1 MSMYAIALVPLV
13 KRLLD
18 ACKQIWFADDASG
31 CDTFEKLRLWF
42 GMLMKIGPIY
52 GYYPK
57 PKKCILI
64 SKSDR
69 LERAQKVFSD
79 TGLSIQIDGSK
90 DTGIEIVTSGARHLG
105 AAVGTIEFQRDYVQ
119 KKVDAWI
126 ESVRTLS
133 EIAETEPHA
142 AYSAY
147 THCLQ
152 SNWTFLCRT
161 MPGKAEWFQPL
172 EDTIRQVFIPK
183 LLKRDVNNLERDL
196 LSLPARMGGMGITKP
211 TELNIIAS
219 TNSIYISEPLVRL
232 IKRQEFA
239 LDPND
244 LLDRIK
250 ILRNVVD
257 KANEDGNLRKLDMIL
272 GSELATPALKI
283 ALKACSEKGASS
295 WITCYPNYDHGT
307 VLHKG
312 EFTDAL
318 CIRYGW
324 PLPRLPTNCKCGAAF
339 DVQHA
344 LDCMLG
350 GFRIIQHNEMR
361 DVVAKSMKEAGFNEV
376 EIEPQLQALSGEKFK
391 YKSAN
396 KEADARSDIKC
407 CGFWTEKRQAYF
419 DVKVVSP
426 FARSYS
432 NLTTAAL
439 YSKAEKA
446 KIAEYGERIRQ
457 VEHGDFTPLVFTCSG
472 GLAPQS
478 SMMVKRLA
486 EKLST
491 KQNLSYSVV
500 SGWLHCRL
508 SFALLRTTLRCV
520 RGTRSRRFNP
530 ELNIELA
537 VSEAHIDY

>member
-1 MSMYAIALVPLV
+1 MVWHAHED
-13 KRLLD
+13 RTH
-18 ACKQIWFADDASG
+18 IWVLSKA
-31 CDTFEKLRLWF
+31 
-42 GMLMKIGPIY
+42 
-52 GYYPK
+52 
-57 PKKCILI
+57 KKCILI

-105 AAVGTIEFQRDYVQ
+105 AAVGTIEFQRDYVR

-183 LLKRDVNNLERDL
+183 LLKRDVNILERDL

-272 GSELATPALKI
+272 GSEHATPALKI

-318 CIRYGW
+318 CIRY
-324 PLPRLPTNCKCGAAF
+324 PT
-339 DVQHA
+339 
-344 LDCMLG
+344 
-350 GFRIIQHNEMR
+350 
-361 DVVAKSMKEAGFNEV
+361 
-376 EIEPQLQALSGEKFK
+376 
-391 YKSAN
+391 
-396 KEADARSDIKC
+396 
-407 CGFWTEKRQAYF
+407 
-419 DVKVVSP
+419 
-426 FARSYS
+426 
-432 NLTTAAL
+432 
-439 YSKAEKA
+439 
-446 KIAEYGERIRQ
+446 KI
-457 VEHGDFTPLVFTCSG
+457 T
-472 GLAPQS
+472 
-478 SMMVKRLA
+478 
-486 EKLST
+486 
-491 KQNLSYSVV
+491 N
-500 SGWLHCRL
+500 
-508 SFALLRTTLRCV
+508 
-520 RGTRSRRFNP
+520 
-530 ELNIELA
+530 
-537 VSEAHIDY
+537 

>member
-1 MSMYAIALVPLV
+1 MVQEGTTQGCPLAMSMYAIALVPLV

-105 AAVGTIEFQRDYVQ
+105 AAVGTIEFQRDYVR

-183 LLKRDVNNLERDL
+183 LLKRDVNNLERDQTHR
-196 LSLPARMGGMGITKP
+196 A
-211 TELNIIAS
+211 
-219 TNSIYISEPLVRL
+219 
-232 IKRQEFA
+232 
-239 LDPND
+239 
-244 LLDRIK
+244 
-250 ILRNVVD
+250 
-257 KANEDGNLRKLDMIL
+257 
-272 GSELATPALKI
+272 
-283 ALKACSEKGASS
+283 
-295 WITCYPNYDHGT
+295 
-307 VLHKG
+307 
-312 EFTDAL
+312 
-318 CIRYGW
+318 
-324 PLPRLPTNCKCGAAF
+324 
-339 DVQHA
+339 
-344 LDCMLG
+344 
-350 GFRIIQHNEMR
+350 
-361 DVVAKSMKEAGFNEV
+361 
-376 EIEPQLQALSGEKFK
+376 
-391 YKSAN
+391 
-396 KEADARSDIKC
+396 
-407 CGFWTEKRQAYF
+407 
-419 DVKVVSP
+419 
-426 FARSYS
+426 
-432 NLTTAAL
+432 
-439 YSKAEKA
+439 
-446 KIAEYGERIRQ
+446 
-457 VEHGDFTPLVFTCSG
+457 
-472 GLAPQS
+472 
-478 SMMVKRLA
+478 
-486 EKLST
+486 
-491 KQNLSYSVV
+491 
-500 SGWLHCRL
+500 
-508 SFALLRTTLRCV
+508 
-520 RGTRSRRFNP
+520 
-530 ELNIELA
+530 
-537 VSEAHIDY
+537 